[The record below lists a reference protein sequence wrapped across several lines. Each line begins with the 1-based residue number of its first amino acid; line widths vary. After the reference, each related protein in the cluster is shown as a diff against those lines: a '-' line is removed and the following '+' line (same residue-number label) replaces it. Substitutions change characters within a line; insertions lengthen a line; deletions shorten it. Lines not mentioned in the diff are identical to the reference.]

1 MSHFPLR
8 FHITQRRTVRKKIR
22 AKELSS
28 TRLSRS
34 LRPRRRRIRR
44 RPCRT
49 LNAFAC
55 VRASVFVCVHRK
67 KGGEETTVFTH
78 THTAR
83 KGRKEENEGPRRKRN
98 NKQRNKTTGHSR
110 VFLHEGHRSSRDTT
124 TSSSSSSASSL
135 VRTITFLFDTHI
147 LSHTSPESGEDSCEL
162 AASERASTAE
172 LSGDAR

>member
-8 FHITQRRTVRKKIR
+8 FHITQRRTVQKKIR

-55 VRASVFVCVHRK
+55 VRACVFVCVHRK

-78 THTAR
+78 THTQRGREER
-83 KGRKEENEGPRRKRN
+83 KKMKDRGGNETTNNVTKRPGTRESFSTKGIVRRETPRLLLHRRL
-98 NKQRNKTTGHSR
+98 QRR
-110 VFLHEGHRSSRDTT
+110 
-124 TSSSSSSASSL
+124 
-135 VRTITFLFDTHI
+135 
-147 LSHTSPESGEDSCEL
+147 LS
-162 AASERASTAE
+162 
-172 LSGDAR
+172 